1 MVLVRT
7 FKAPF
12 YHQMTAATMIEM
24 LSTQRIVSDTSAIIN
39 GRVSEILERE
49 GAAEVIIPH
58 AALDELQAQASKGRE
73 VGHTGLAELK
83 KLRTLCQQKNVKLTF
98 MGSRPDLDQIKLA
111 RSGRLDAIIIDVARK
126 ENATLVTADYVQA
139 LVAEVQGLRVLY
151 SPPQVKTEGLIFENL
166 FTPETASI
174 HVKEG
179 TLPLAKRGKPG
190 KFELVK
196 ISDRS
201 TTNEELEQIIKQI
214 NDAAHV
220 SDEGFVEIS
229 RIGAS
234 VIQLGKYRIAITRP
248 PFSDGLEVTIVRPV
262 VSLRLEDYR
271 LSEKLME
278 RLKLKAEGILI
289 AGPPGSGKTTFASSL
304 AEFYLSQ
311 SKIVKTLESP
321 RDLQVSPE
329 ITQYGPLEGDFE
341 NTAEILLLVRP
352 DYTVFDEVRK
362 TKDFQIFADMR
373 LAGVGMIGVVH
384 ASDAIDAVQRFIGR
398 VELGMIPHIIDT
410 IIFVRYGEVVNVFC
424 LNLVV
429 RVPSGMTEADLAR
442 PIVEARDFE
451 TGKLEYEMYTFGEE
465 NVVVPV
471 TETAPQVSGAR
482 KLAAERVLQE
492 VRGFDPQA
500 EVTFVS
506 DNKAVLRV
514 DSESIPL
521 LIGKKGATIS
531 KLEKSLGI
539 RIDVEPATPT
549 AGTEIRFRIAEI
561 GNRIDLEFDK
571 EHIGQVASV
580 YIDNEYLFS
589 ATVGKKG
596 RIRVSKGSDLGKAL
610 LRAMVGKK
618 TMKILV

>member
-1 MVLVRT
+1 MSSSQRLV
-7 FKAPF
+7 P
-12 YHQMTAATMIEM
+12 
-24 LSTQRIVSDTSAIIN
+24 DTSAIIN
-39 GRVSEILERE
+39 GRIPEIIEK
-49 GAAEVIIPH
+49 GDVAEVIIPH

-73 VGHTGLAELK
+73 VGHTGLSELK
-83 KLRTLCQQKNVKLTF
+83 KLRALCEQKNIKLTF

-111 RSGRLDAIIIDVARK
+111 RSGRLDALIIDVARK

-151 SPPQVKTEGLIFENL
+151 SAPPVKTEGLIFETL
-166 FTPETASI
+166 FTPDTASV

-190 KFELVK
+190 KFELIK
-196 ISDRS
+196 ISDRL
-201 TTNEELEQIIKQI
+201 TTSEELERIIKQI

-220 SDEGFVEIS
+220 SDEGFVEIN

-234 VIQLGKYRIAITRP
+234 VIQLGRYRIAITRP
-248 PFSDGLEVTIVRPV
+248 PFSDGLEVTIVRPI

-278 RLKLKAEGILI
+278 RLKSKAEGILI

-304 AEFYLSQ
+304 AEFYLNQ
-311 SKIVKTLESP
+311 NKIVKTLESP
-321 RDLQVSPE
+321 RDLQVGPE

-373 LAGVGMIGVVH
+373 LAGVGMIGVIH
-384 ASDAIDAVQRFIGR
+384 ATDAIGAVQRFIGR

-465 NVVVPV
+465 NVIVPV
-471 TETAPQVSGAR
+471 SEAAPQVSGAR

-492 VRGFDPQA
+492 IRRFDPQA

-506 DNKAVLRV
+506 DNKAVLKV
-514 DSESIPL
+514 DSESIPI
-521 LIGKKGATIS
+521 LIGKKGATVS

-539 RIDVEPATPT
+539 SIDVEPATPT
-549 AGTEIRFRIAEI
+549 GGSEVRFRIAEF

-571 EHIGQVASV
+571 KYVGQVASV

-589 ATVGKKG
+589 ATIGKKSQ
-596 RIRVSKGSDLGKAL
+596 IRVSKGSDLGKAL
-610 LRAMVGKK
+610 LRAKVGEKAI
-618 TMKILV
+618 KILV

>member
-1 MVLVRT
+1 
-7 FKAPF
+7 
-12 YHQMTAATMIEM
+12 MIEM
-24 LSTQRIVSDTSAIIN
+24 SSAQRLVPDTSAIIN

-49 GAAEVIIPH
+49 GAAEVIVPH

-83 KLRTLCQQKNVKLTF
+83 KLRTLCEQKNVKLTF

-151 SPPQVKTEGLIFENL
+151 SAPHVKTEGLIFENL

-196 ISDRS
+196 ISDRP

-341 NTAEILLLVRP
+341 KTAEILLLVRP

-492 VRGFDPQA
+492 VRRFDPQA

-521 LIGKKGATIS
+521 LIGKKGVTIS

-610 LRAMVGKK
+610 LRATVGKK

>member
-1 MVLVRT
+1 M
-7 FKAPF
+7 
-12 YHQMTAATMIEM
+12 
-24 LSTQRIVSDTSAIIN
+24 
-39 GRVSEILERE
+39 
-49 GAAEVIIPH
+49 IIPH

-83 KLRTLCQQKNVKLTF
+83 KLRTLCEQKNIKLTF

-139 LVAEVQGLRVLY
+139 LVAEVQGIRVLY
-151 SPPQVKTEGLIFENL
+151 SAPQVKTEGLIFENL
-166 FTPETASI
+166 FTPETSSI

-196 ISDRS
+196 ISDRP

-220 SDEGFVEIS
+220 SDEGFIELS
-229 RIGAS
+229 RVGAS
-234 VIQLGKYRIAITRP
+234 VIQLGRYRIAITRP
-248 PFSDGLEVTIVRPV
+248 PFSDGLEVTIVRPI

-278 RLKLKAEGILI
+278 RLKAKAEGILI
-289 AGPPGSGKTTFASSL
+289 AGPPGSGKTTFASSM

-311 SKIVKTLESP
+311 NKIVKTLESP
-321 RDLQVSPE
+321 RDLQVGPE

-465 NVVVPV
+465 NVIVPV
-471 TETAPQVSGAR
+471 AEVAPQVSGAR

-492 VRGFDPQA
+492 VRRFDPQA

-506 DNKAVLRV
+506 DNKAVLKV

-521 LIGKKGATIS
+521 LIGKKGVTIS

-571 EHIGQVASV
+571 KHVGQIASV

-589 ATVGKKG
+589 ATIGKNC
-596 RIRVSKGSDLGKAL
+596 RIRVSKGSDLGRAV
-610 LRAMVGKK
+610 LRAMVGEK
-618 TMKILV
+618 TIKILA

>member
-1 MVLVRT
+1 MSSPQRLV
-7 FKAPF
+7 P
-12 YHQMTAATMIEM
+12 
-24 LSTQRIVSDTSAIIN
+24 DTSAVIA
-39 GRVSEILERE
+39 GRISEILERE
-49 GAAEVIIPH
+49 QIAEVIIPY
-58 AALDELQAQASKGRE
+58 AVLDELQAQASKGRDI
-73 VGHTGLAELK
+73 GHTGLAELK
-83 KLRTLCQQKNVKLTF
+83 KLRTLCENKNTKLTYV
-98 MGSRPDLDQIKLA
+98 GSRPDFDQIRLA
-111 RSGRLDAIIIDVARK
+111 RSGRLDAIITDVARK
-126 ENATLVTADYVQA
+126 ENATLVTNDYVQA
-139 LVAEVQGLRVLY
+139 LVAEVQGIKVLY
-151 SPPQVKTEGLIFENL
+151 SAHQVKTEGLIFENL

-190 KFELVK
+190 NFELVR
-196 ISDRS
+196 ISDRL

-229 RIGAS
+229 RAGAS
-234 VIQLGKYRIAITRP
+234 VIQLGRYRIAITRP

-262 VSLRLEDYR
+262 VSLRLEDYK
-271 LSEKLME
+271 LSERLME

-304 AEFYLSQ
+304 AEFYLKQ
-311 SKIVKTLESP
+311 NKIVKTLESP

-329 ITQYGPLEGDFE
+329 ITQYGRLEGDFE

-362 TKDFQIFADMR
+362 TKDFQVFADMR

-424 LNLVV
+424 LNLLV

-442 PIVEARDFE
+442 PIVEVKDFE
-451 TGKLEYEMYTFGEE
+451 TGKLEYEVYTFGEE
-465 NVVVPV
+465 NVIVPV
-471 TETAPQVSGAR
+471 TEVAPQVSGAR

-492 VRGFDPQA
+492 IRRFDPDA

-506 DNKAVLRV
+506 DNKAILKV

-549 AGTEIRFRIAEI
+549 GGTEVRFKTLET
-561 GNRIDLEFDK
+561 GNRIELEFDK
-571 EHIGQVASV
+571 RHVGEVANV
-580 YIDNEYLFS
+580 YVDNEYLFS
-589 ATVGKKG
+589 ATIGKKSQ
-596 RIRVSKGSDLGKAL
+596 IRVSKDSDLGKAL

-618 TMKILV
+618 TVKILV

>member
-1 MVLVRT
+1 MSSDQCLV
-7 FKAPF
+7 P
-12 YHQMTAATMIEM
+12 
-24 LSTQRIVSDTSAIIN
+24 DTSAIIN
-39 GRVSEILERE
+39 GRIAEIVEK
-49 GAAEVIIPH
+49 GNATEVIIPH
-58 AALDELQAQASKGRE
+58 AALDELQSQASKGRQ
-73 VGHTGLAELK
+73 VGHIGLAELK
-83 KLRTLCQQKNVKLTF
+83 KLRTLCEQKNIKLTF

-139 LVAEVQGLRVLY
+139 LVAEVQGLKVLY
-151 SPPQVKTEGLIFENL
+151 SAPLVKTEDLIFESL
-166 FTPETASI
+166 FTAETASI
-174 HVKEG
+174 HIKEG

-190 KFELVK
+190 KFELVT
-196 ISDRS
+196 ISDRL
-201 TTNEELEQIIKQI
+201 TTNEELEHIIKQI

-271 LSEKLME
+271 LSGNLME
-278 RLKLKAEGILI
+278 RLKSKAEGILI

-304 AEFYLSQ
+304 AEFYLKQ
-311 SKIVKTLESP
+311 NKIVKTLESP
-321 RDLQVSPE
+321 RDLQVPPE

-362 TKDFQIFADMR
+362 TKDFQVFADMR

-384 ASDAIDAVQRFIGR
+384 ATDAIDAVQRFVGR

-442 PIVEARDFE
+442 PLVEVRDFE
-451 TGKLEYEMYTFGEE
+451 NGKLEYEMYTFGEE
-465 NVVVPV
+465 NVIVPV
-471 TETAPQVSGAR
+471 TETTPQISGAR

-492 VRGFDPQA
+492 VRRFDPEA

-506 DNKAVLRV
+506 DNKAVLKV

-549 AGTEIRFRIAEI
+549 GGNEIRFKINEV
-561 GNRIDLEFDK
+561 GNGIDLEFDK
-571 EHIGQVASV
+571 IHVGQIASV
-580 YIDNEYLFS
+580 YVNNEFLFS
-589 ATVGKKG
+589 ATVGKKS

-610 LRAMVGKK
+610 LRGMVGKK
-618 TMKILV
+618 TIKILV